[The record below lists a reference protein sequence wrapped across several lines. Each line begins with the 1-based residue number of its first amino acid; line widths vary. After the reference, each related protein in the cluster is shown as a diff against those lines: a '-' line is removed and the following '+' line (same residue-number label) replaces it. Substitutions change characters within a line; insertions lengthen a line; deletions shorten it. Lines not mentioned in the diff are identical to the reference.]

1 MKELLKTPLTSLVTL
16 DISNTLLGIDT
27 IMALASNG
35 KFIVYNIF
43 KNILDKL
50 NKLENLITFGCSKL
64 LAE

>member
-35 KFIVYNIF
+35 KFIVYNVF